1 MNPWF
6 KGFLTPCS
14 IDTVK
19 RVTCKKVFKQG
30 SMDCVLFFVKAPGN
44 DQVLHV
50 LYFWY
55 PCLLEDL
62 GGRDELLSVLQS
74 GEQTHGSE
82 RGGEHGG
89 FNHVQRMFV

>member
-1 MNPWF
+1 M
-6 KGFLTPCS
+6 C
-14 IDTVK
+14 
-19 RVTCKKVFKQG
+19 C
-30 SMDCVLFFVKAPGN
+30 FFVKAPGK

-50 LYFWY
+50 LYLSVFLVS
-55 PCLLEDL
+55 LLEDL
-62 GGRDELLSVLQS
+62 GGRDELLSVLHS